1 MFSPR
6 LSKIVLVVIVL
17 SIAALACNVPSP
29 TPTATPTPAATAT
42 PVPLNLPPV
51 LLERTPERGEEQGT
65 DAPIT
70 LVFNQAM
77 EPTSVEAAF
86 KLAPPVQGKFQWED
100 DKTLNFVPAGEGFAH
115 DESYQVTLDTSARGK
130 NGLALN
136 NPVSFRFN
144 AVGFLQVS
152 QVLPAPDTLDVN
164 PDSSITV
171 MFNRPVVPLTTL
183 AGQEGLPQP
192 LELEPAAAG
201 RGEWLNTSIY
211 VFHPEALVPGA
222 TYTARIRTGLADTA
236 GATLEEDYIWTF
248 SVMPPQVVFTDPPDR
263 QDFVG
268 LRVPISVTF
277 NQAMDTTSAE
287 AAFGLYV
294 GQEAAG
300 NSLPGKFQWN
310 AETNTLG
317 FRPARPL
324 ALGTRYTAALLAGA
338 KAANGQ
344 AGTRSDYTW
353 TFDTV
358 PALRLLRTEPADGDQ
373 NADVYGPI
381 QLIFSAPAN
390 VDTIMPNLRI
400 APEPKARDVYTYFNY
415 YDRSFVV
422 SFPRQPSTDYVVTLG
437 AGVADPYGNRLGSQ
451 TVVRFRTRALDAMA
465 YFNTPGQMGTYNAY
479 TATSLY
485 AVYRNVQTMDL
496 GLYRMPLD
504 DFGRLAGQDGWD
516 FWDTYRPSELNLVRR
531 WTAEAAPDVALN
543 EMAYLKTY
551 LAPTE
556 DGAPFPNGG
565 SSLPP
570 GIYYLEITSPQVR
583 QRDYMGTSRHVLI
596 VGSANVVL
604 KAAEREALAWV
615 TDLNT
620 GQPMPNMP
628 LTLYDENFRIFASGQ
643 TAEDGTFSTQWD
655 EPRDAWETM
664 YAVVG
669 EPFVELYESRGSG
682 AFGVAANQWS
692 DGISPW
698 DFGIDTRFYNE
709 PYQVYFQTDKPIY
722 RPGQTVYFKAIV
734 RSDDDARYRLPDEGG
749 GLYLSATDSE
759 GKEVFTDTVSL
770 NAFGTFNGQ
779 LTLDAEAPLG
789 YYNISVWLPDP
800 FSKAMGKASG
810 VASTRQ
816 LASMPYGRQYSVSF
830 FVAEYRRPEF
840 QVSVTADKA
849 AYVQGDKI
857 NVAVQ
862 AEYFFGGALSGA
874 QVEWQVLSSRR
885 WFDYQGQGW
894 YDWTDD
900 DAYGERYY
908 GGQEVIASGSGQT
921 DAQGRLLIPL
931 QADLGKRNYSQDW
944 TVDVSVTDVNDQV
957 VSGRTSVPVHQGQF
971 YIGLAPE
978 RYVGSAGE
986 RQNVNVLSVDW
997 DSRAYG
1003 QANLSVT
1010 FYQREWFSVKEE
1022 SDYGPV
1028 WTTSYSDTAVFAQS
1042 VTTNEAGQAQ
1052 AYFTPEQ
1059 GGTYR
1064 IVATGLDS
1072 AGNEVRSAT
1081 YLWVSSRAYVSWRQE
1096 NNDRIE
1102 LVADKRSYRPGETA
1116 RILIPSP
1123 FQGQVKALVT
1133 VERGRILGH
1142 QVITLQSNSETLD
1155 LPITADMAPNAYVSV
1170 VLVKGVD
1177 ETTPVAAFKLGYA
1190 SFEVSPEQQE
1200 IQLTVSSDRSRYS
1213 PNDEVVYTI
1222 RATDYAGQPVQAELA
1237 LALVD
1242 LSVLSLADSNSPPI
1256 VQSFYGQRGLGVRT
1270 GSGLVL
1276 SVDRL
1281 NVKLATEIKGGGGG
1295 AMEAARDIRGDFRDT
1310 AYWNAVVATDQAG
1323 QATVSAKLPD
1333 NLTTWRL
1340 TAKGVTA
1347 ETLVG
1352 ETTHDVVSTKD
1363 LLVRPV
1369 TPRFFVVGDK
1379 VTLAAVVHNNTPS
1392 PLDVEVRLD
1401 AQGVQLEGQPAQ
1413 VASIKAGDKVRV
1425 EWPVVV
1431 QDTNAANLVFSAR
1444 GGGLSDASKPTAGLP
1459 PDQRLPVYK
1468 YSTPEVV
1475 ATAGTLAEAGE
1486 RLEVIALS
1494 PRMAGDSELT
1504 VQLEPSLAAGM
1515 TEGLTWLENYPYQ
1528 CTEQTVSRFL
1538 PNAMSYRAL
1547 KKLGLADPQLET
1559 RLKEQVSVGLQ
1570 RLYAQVHV
1578 DGGWG
1583 WWVNSDSN
1591 ATTTAWVVFGLAKVR
1606 EAGFAVDEAVLA
1618 NGASF
1623 LQGQLV
1629 APSQLKTAPQA
1640 NMQAWMLYV
1649 LAEAGQAD
1657 AGRMVALYD
1666 GKRDLLSSYGK
1677 AYLALALHLAQ
1688 PEETSRL
1695 NALLS
1700 DLNNAAIASA
1710 TGMHWEEDERDWW
1723 AWNTDTRST
1732 AIILDALARLD
1743 KDNALAP
1750 NVVRWLMT
1758 ARTAGRWETTQ
1769 ETAWALIALTDWME
1783 ASGELKANYVW
1794 RLLLNNTV
1802 LGDGQITPDKV
1813 RDTITVRKAVAELL
1827 REQGNALVIGR
1838 SGGEG
1843 RLYYSAHLRTYV
1855 PVEEVRAVN
1864 RGLAI
1869 TRQYIRADDP
1879 CLADSKK
1886 TCTPVTS
1893 ARVGDVLQVRLTIV
1907 APNDLYYAVIEDP
1920 LPAGTEAVDT
1930 SLKTTSQAAEE
1941 PGLEAG
1947 AGERNWY
1954 EWGWWWFSH
1963 TELRDEK
1970 VALFASYL
1978 PRGTYQYTYQ
1988 VRASVAGEFRV
1999 LPATGQEF
2007 YFPEVFGRS
2016 DGAIMT
2022 ID

>member
-6 LSKIVLVVIVL
+6 TSKIMLAIIAL
-17 SIAALACNVPSP
+17 SLAVLACNVPSP
-29 TPTATPTPAATAT
+29 TPTPTPTPLATPT

-51 LLERTPERGEEQGT
+51 LLSRTPERGEEQGT
-65 DAPIT
+65 AAPIT
-70 LVFNQAM
+70 LVFNQPM
-77 EPTSVEAAF
+77 ERASVEAAF
-86 KLAPPVQGKFQWED
+86 NLDPHVQGKFQWED
-100 DKTLNFVPAGEGFAH
+100 DQTLRFVPGGEGFAH
-115 DESYQVTLDTSARGK
+115 EESYQVTVETGARGK

-136 NPVSFRFN
+136 TPVSFRFN
-144 AVGFLQVS
+144 AVGFLEVS
-152 QVLPAPDTLDVN
+152 QVLPAPDTRDVE

-192 LELEPAAAG
+192 LELEPEATG

-211 VFHPEALVPGA
+211 VFHPENLVPGA
-222 TYTARIRTGLADTA
+222 TYTARVRTGLADTA
-236 GATLEEDYIWTF
+236 GTTLEEDYAWTF
-248 SVMPPQVVFTDPPDR
+248 SVMPPQVVFTDPPDG

-268 LRVPISVTF
+268 LTGPISVTF
-277 NQAMDTTSAE
+277 NQPMEPAGAE

-294 GQEAAG
+294 GQDAAG
-300 NSLPGKFQWN
+300 AKLPGAFQWD
-310 AETNTLG
+310 EESNTLG

-324 ALGTRYTAALLAGA
+324 ALGTRYTAVLLAGA

-353 TFDTV
+353 TFYTV
-358 PALRLLRTEPADGDQ
+358 PALRLLRTEPADGDP
-373 NADVYGPI
+373 NADVYGPVE
-381 QLIFSAPAN
+381 LVFSAP
-390 VDTIMPNLRI
+390 VDADTVMPNLRI
-400 APEPKARDVYTYFNY
+400 APEPRARDVYSYFRH
-415 YDRSFVV
+415 YDRTFVV
-422 SFPRQPSTDYVVTLG
+422 SFPRQPSTDYVITIG
-437 AGVADPYGNRLGSQ
+437 PGVADPYGNRLGSQ
-451 TVVRFRTRALDAMA
+451 AAVRFRTRALEAMA

-485 AVYRNVQTMDL
+485 VVYRNVQTMYL

-504 DFGRLAGQDGWD
+504 DFGRLAGQDGWE
-516 FWDTYRPSELNLVRR
+516 FWDTYRPSEQNLVRR

-551 LAPTE
+551 LAPSE
-556 DGAPFPNGG
+556 DGTALG
-565 SSLPP
+565 LPP
-570 GIYYLEITSPQVR
+570 GMYYLEITSPQVK
-583 QRDYMGTSRHVLI
+583 QRDFMGPSRHVLI
-596 VGSANVVL
+596 VGSVNVVL
-604 KAAEREALAWV
+604 KAAEREALVWV

-620 GQPMPNMP
+620 GQPRLNVPV
-628 LTLYDENFRIFASGQ
+628 TLYDENFAPLASGR
-643 TAEDGTFSTQWD
+643 TVEDGTFSIQWD
-655 EPRDAWETM
+655 EPHDVWQTM
-664 YAVVG
+664 YALVG

-682 AFGVAANQWS
+682 AFGMAANQWG

-698 DFGIDTRFYNE
+698 DFGIDSRFYSE

-734 RSDDDARYRLPDEGG
+734 RSDDDARYSLPEQGE

-759 GKEVFTDTVSL
+759 GKEVLTDTVSL

-800 FSKAMGKASG
+800 FSKAAGKAAG
-810 VASTRQ
+810 AARGKQ
-816 LASMPYGRQYSVSF
+816 PAGLPWGRQYSISF

-862 AEYFFGGALSGA
+862 AEYFFGGAVSEA
-874 QVEWQVLSSRR
+874 QVEWQVLSSRH

-894 YDWTDD
+894 YSWTDD

-921 DAQGRLLIPL
+921 DAQGRLLIPV

-971 YIGLAPE
+971 YTGLSPE
-978 RYVGSAGE
+978 RYVGRTGE
-986 RQNVNVLSVDW
+986 RQNINVLSVDW
-997 DSRAYG
+997 DSRPYG
-1003 QANLSVT
+1003 QANLTVT

-1028 WTTSYSDTAVFAQS
+1028 WTTTYSDTAVSTQS

-1052 AYFTPEQ
+1052 AYFTPDL

-1064 IVATGLDS
+1064 IVATGQDS

-1081 YLWVSSRAYVSWRQE
+1081 YLWVSSQRYVSWRQE

-1102 LVADKRSYRPGETA
+1102 LVADKRLYRPGETA
-1116 RILIPSP
+1116 KILIPSP
-1123 FQGQVKALVT
+1123 FQGQVQALVT
-1133 VERGRILGH
+1133 VERGRILNH
-1142 QVITLQSNSETLD
+1142 QVITLQSNSEILD
-1155 LPITADMAPNAYVSV
+1155 LPITAAMAPNAYVSV
-1170 VLVKGVD
+1170 VIIKGID
-1177 ETTPVAAFKLGYA
+1177 ETTPVAAFKVGYA
-1190 SFEVSPEQQE
+1190 SIEVSTEQQE
-1200 IQLTVSSDRSRYS
+1200 IQLTVRSDRSRYS

-1222 RATDYAGQPVQAELA
+1222 QATDYGGRPVQAELA

-1295 AMEAARDIRGDFRDT
+1295 AMEAAREIRGDFRDT
-1310 AYWNAVVATDQAG
+1310 AYWNAVVTTDQAG
-1323 QATVSAKLPD
+1323 QAMVSAKLPD

-1340 TAKGVTA
+1340 TARAVSP

-1379 VTLAAVVHNNTPS
+1379 VTLAAVVHNNTQS
-1392 PLDVEVRLD
+1392 PIDVEVRLD
-1401 AQGVQLEGQPAQ
+1401 AQGVQLESQPAQ
-1413 VASIKAGDKVRV
+1413 VASIKAGSRARV

-1431 QDTNAANLVFSAR
+1431 QDAEAANLVFSAR

-1459 PDQRLPVYK
+1459 PDQRLPIYK

-1475 ATAGTLAEAGE
+1475 ATAGALAEAGE

-1494 PRMAGDSELT
+1494 PRTAGGSELT
-1504 VQLEPSLAAGM
+1504 IQLEPTLAAGM

-1547 KKLGLADPQLET
+1547 KKLDLVDPQLEVK
-1559 RLKEQVSVGLQ
+1559 LKEQVSVGLQ
-1570 RLYAQVHV
+1570 RLYAGVHV

-1583 WWVNSDSN
+1583 WWVNDESN

-1606 EAGFAVDEAVLA
+1606 EAGFAVDENVLA
-1618 NGASF
+1618 NGVGF

-1629 APSQLKTAPQA
+1629 APSRLKTASQA
-1640 NMQAWMLYV
+1640 NMQAFLLYV

-1657 AGRMVALYD
+1657 LSRTVALYD
-1666 GKRDLLSSYGK
+1666 DKRDLLSHYGK

-1688 PEETSRL
+1688 GEETSRL
-1695 NALLS
+1695 NVLLS
-1700 DLNNAAIASA
+1700 DINNAVITSA
-1710 TGMHWEEDERDWW
+1710 TGAHWEEDERDWW

-1732 AIILDALARLD
+1732 AIILDVLARLPSSQ
-1743 KDNALAP
+1743 KVGEGLTP
-1750 NVVRWLMT
+1750 NVVRWLMA

-1769 ETAWALIALTDWME
+1769 ETAWALIALTDWMD
-1783 ASGELKANYVW
+1783 ASGELNANYVW
-1794 RLLLNNTV
+1794 RISLNNVV
-1802 LGDGQITPDKV
+1802 LGDGQVTPDNIL
-1813 RDTITVRKAVAELL
+1813 DSITIRKAMAELL

-1843 RLYYSAHLRTYV
+1843 RLYYSAYLKSYA
-1855 PVEEVRAVN
+1855 PVEEVRALN

-1869 TRQYIRADDP
+1869 TRQYIQADDP

-1941 PGLEAG
+1941 PELERDSG
-1947 AGERNWY
+1947 KRYG
-1954 EWGWWWFSH
+1954 WGWWWFSH
-1963 TELRDEK
+1963 SELRDEK

-1988 VRASVAGEFRV
+1988 VRASIAGEFRV

-2016 DGAIMT
+2016 DGATMT
-2022 ID
+2022 IEK